1 MSEASTEW
9 RAIARNGHATLL
21 QRLRDE
27 ISQTEA
33 AQAIGVNKSTVC
45 RLVNEH
51 AEHLLSV
58 AALAGLQ
65 LVDARAEY
73 LDDEDLQALRRLASR
88 GLQTIGA
95 KGQGD

>member
-1 MSEASTEW
+1 MSEASNQW
-9 RAIARNGHATLL
+9 RSVARNGHAALL

-51 AEHLLSV
+51 AEHLLAV
-58 AALAGLQ
+58 AALAGLR
-65 LVDARAEY
+65 LVDMRAEY
-73 LDDEDLQALRRLASR
+73 LEEDDLQALRRLASR
-88 GLQTIGA
+88 GLQSLGA
-95 KGQGD
+95 KTQGD